1 MKSVCFTGHRHICN
15 EEQLQ
20 NRLIETLESLISNGV
35 TDFYA
40 GGAIGFDTLA
50 ANVVL
55 LLREK
60 YSHIKLHLIL
70 PCCKFDQTAKWTT
83 EQIAEYDR
91 ILSAADSAEYICEKY
106 YYGCMKARNA
116 RLVELA
122 DCCVCYYDNK
132 NSASGTGQ
140 TVRMAERKGITVFN
154 TFEKETHL

>member
-1 MKSVCFTGHRHICN
+1 MKSVCFTGHRHIIN
-15 EEQLQ
+15 EEKLQ
-20 NRLIETLESLISNGV
+20 NRLTATLESLITDGV

-60 YSHIKLHLIL
+60 YSHIKLYLVL
-70 PCCKFDQTAKWTT
+70 PCRKSDQTAKWIA

-91 ILSAADSAEYICEKY
+91 ILSVADSAEYICEKY
-106 YYGCMKARNA
+106 HYGCMKARNA

-122 DCCVCYYDNK
+122 DGCVCYYDSK

-140 TVRMAERKGITVFN
+140 TVRMAERKGLPVINVF
-154 TFEKETHL
+154 HYSQS

>member
-1 MKSVCFTGHRHICN
+1 MKSICFTGHRHIIN
-15 EEQLQ
+15 EEQVKNKLAA
-20 NRLIETLESLISNGV
+20 TLESLITDGA

-50 ANVVL
+50 ENAVL

-70 PCCKFDQTAKWTT
+70 PCCKSDQTAKWTA

-91 ILSAADSAEYICEKY
+91 ILTAVDSAEYICDKFY
-106 YYGCMKARNA
+106 CGCMKARNA
-116 RLVELA
+116 RLIELA
-122 DCCVCYYDNK
+122 DCCVCYYDSK

-140 TVRMAERKGITVFN
+140 TVRMAERKGLPVINVF
-154 TFEKETHL
+154 HYSQS